1 MKKKVDKK
9 YILLWVLAGVY
20 GLTFGIIMDVYYD
33 FFQANK
39 LLGLFLAGILVLLIF
54 LIILSESKKYNGSTK
69 VNKKVFISA
78 VYVFIVLM
86 LVISLTKI

>member
-1 MKKKVDKK
+1 MKKKIDKK
-9 YILLWVLAGVY
+9 NILLWVITGVY
-20 GLTFGIIMDVYYD
+20 GLTFAIIMDVYYD

-39 LLGLFLAGILVLLIF
+39 LLGLFLAGILALLLF
-54 LIILSESKKYNGSTK
+54 LCILSESKKYNGSTTI
-69 VNKKVFISA
+69 NKKVFFSA